1 MRKAYSFNARGTCT
15 STGKEIDA
23 LCVFFDTKHSMSELV
38 FFDELDESLPQL
50 KTLPD
55 CVVIIADETNLV
67 SLQENWTTSTAQ
79 QHIFQQRGMRK
90 NVPFIKSY
98 YFVAWD
104 PTAGLSVK
112 NAHGSGGAAANFTLP
127 IDSFISQGL
136 HGLIDSNPVVQ
147 IAPAGH
153 VFRHPSKTVNKLFI
167 QARELATCEV
177 ELAFVGRCLAHRLKA
192 LTLPQLSTVFIDSMG
207 IYSIVREALT
217 FANSRAV
224 IHSFHSYAELSE
236 LSPPTEPYAVVISAS
251 TSGGMART
259 LHSDQRFDDER
270 ILTLIDTTRSGRTGN
285 VLIALDDLTPSYR
298 KPMADGTETQIE
310 IFGEH
315 FSSKA
320 KPPRAVTL
328 GMPHEP
334 KPLRKFLTR
343 FGRQGLVN
351 LNTQPAGRLAPR
363 LVCLDSNVVAS
374 DTELLTWLKHE
385 IDWRVSVAIDHI
397 IHAGDTGSQTLAEAA
412 ANVLQAAKGSA
423 IRPAIISYTDLTD
436 TILNRAKGV
445 LVVHAVAGDGGLL
458 REISRDLREFLT
470 SDVPRHFLAGVGL
483 PQSEETWQRLQQF
496 LVRNPS
502 TREYGFST
510 WLVLPIGSEGTVNA
524 WQGLSKCAEKAQMEL
539 PSVSGVSKSILT
551 QSVDLA
557 VQSIRDADNG
567 FLPTSSG
574 ASLSLSDGFLFFG
587 DVFNGTLNDVP
598 ESTTYTT
605 VASVLQAARDM
616 KVPANQLKPNG
627 YESVVLSPENFLRF
641 NDNLLQ
647 ACILRAAH
655 PSELDYS
662 SSPHL
667 SCLMKEFLLK
677 VFSRHD
683 HAYGAAS
690 LEFAAALAC
699 GRMKLIAED
708 RNEVQQKAL
717 EKLSSGPSALL
728 GLVCLM
734 A

>member
-23 LCVFFDTKHSMSELV
+23 LCVFFDTKHAISELV
-38 FFDELDESLPQL
+38 FFDELDASLPQL

-55 CVVIIADETNLV
+55 CVVIIADET
-67 SLQENWTTSTAQ
+67 SLTTLHESWTTSTAQ

-90 NVPFIKSY
+90 NVPFVKNY

-104 PTAGLSVK
+104 PTLGLSVK
-112 NAHGSGGAAANFTLP
+112 NAYGSAGAAASFSLP
-127 IDSFISQGL
+127 IDTFINQGL
-136 HGLIDSNPVVQ
+136 HALIDSNPVVQ

-167 QARELATCEV
+167 QTRELATCEV

-192 LTLPQLSTVFIDSMG
+192 LALPELSTVFIDSMG

-259 LHSDQRFDDER
+259 LHGDQRFDDEC

-285 VLIALDDLTPSYR
+285 VLIALDDLTLSYR
-298 KPMADGTETQIE
+298 KQLADGTETQIE

-328 GMPHEP
+328 GIPHEP
-334 KPLRKFLTR
+334 KSLRNFLKR
-343 FGRQGLVN
+343 FGCHGLLN
-351 LNTQPAGRLAPR
+351 LNTPLTGSTTPR
-363 LVCLDSNVVAS
+363 LVCLDSNVVAN
-374 DTELLTWLKHE
+374 DQELLTWLKHE
-385 IDWRVSVAIDHI
+385 VDWCVSVAIDHI
-397 IHAGDTGSQTLAEAA
+397 IHADDDGSQALAEAA
-412 ANVLQAAKGSA
+412 ATVLQTAKGSDT
-423 IRPAIISYTDLTD
+423 RPSVIPYADLTD
-436 TILNRAKGV
+436 TTLNQAKGV

-458 REISRDLREFLT
+458 REVSRDLREFLT

-483 PQSEETWQRLQQF
+483 PQSEETWQRLKQF

-510 WLVLPIGSEGTVNA
+510 WLVLPIGSEGTSNA
-524 WQGLSKCAEKAQMEL
+524 WQSLSKCAGKAQMEL
-539 PSVSGVSKSILT
+539 PSVSGVSEAIITK
-551 QSVDLA
+551 SVDLA
-557 VQSIRDADNG
+557 VQSIRDADNQ
-567 FLPTSSG
+567 FLPTSGG

-587 DVFNGTLNDVP
+587 DIFNGPLSEIP

-605 VASVLQAARDM
+605 VASVLQAARDI

-677 VFSRHD
+677 IFSRHD

-717 EKLSSGPSALL
+717 QKLSSTPSALL